1 MGEKKLAL
9 LTYGCQMNKHDSEKI
24 AGVLRQEN
32 YCLTDEIS
40 HADMILLNTCS
51 VRAKAEQ
58 KVYSQLGRL
67 KKFKE
72 KNPDVI
78 IGVCGCIAQKEK
90 ERMLERVPFV
100 DLVFGTHNI
109 HHLPS
114 LLQHI
119 NKGNGAV
126 VEILDEAE
134 GFDTSIPVD
143 RESRVMSWVSIMQ
156 GCNNFC
162 SYCVVPYT
170 RGREKSVP
178 SSFIVDEI
186 TKLCQEGYK
195 EVTLLGQ
202 NVNSYGK
209 DLEGELDFADL
220 LQQVNQINGLER
232 IRFVTSHPKDIPLKL
247 IEKIV
252 ELPKVCE
259 HLHLPVQSGS
269 NTILEKMHR
278 GYTAEKYI
286 ETISRLRTPIPGFG
300 LSTDIIVGFPGE
312 KEEDFLATKKLIQ
325 DVNYDSIFLFKY
337 SPRPETKAAS
347 LKDDVS
353 PKEKQERFD
362 DILRLQKEITLKKN
376 RLLEGT
382 IAEVLVEGESKK
394 NRDKLTGRTRTNKII
409 NFSGP
414 DNLTGTL
421 VNVTITRGGLYS
433 LDGDPVKDNSK
444 ETILC

>member
-32 YCLTDEIS
+32 YCLTDDLS

-58 KVYSQLGRL
+58 KIYSQLGRL

-72 KNPDVI
+72 KNPHLI

-114 LLQHI
+114 LLRHI
-119 NKGNGAV
+119 NNGNGAV

-134 GFDTSIPVD
+134 GFDTLIPVD

-178 SSFIVDEI
+178 SSLIVNEI
-186 TKLCQEGYK
+186 STLCQQGYK

-220 LQQVNQINGLER
+220 LKKVDHIDGLER
-232 IRFVTSHPKDIPLKL
+232 IRFVTSHPKDISLKL
-247 IEKIV
+247 IEMILG
-252 ELPKVCE
+252 LPKVCE

-269 NTILEKMHR
+269 NRVLEMMNR
-278 GYTAEKYI
+278 GYTIEKYI
-286 ETISRLRTPIPGFG
+286 ETVSKLRASIPDFG

-312 KEEDFLATKKLIQ
+312 KEEDFLATKQLIQ
-325 DVNYDSIFLFKY
+325 DVKYDSIFLFKY
-337 SPRPETKAAS
+337 SPRPETGAAS
-347 LKDDVS
+347 LKDDVR
-353 PKEKQERFD
+353 PEEKQRRFD
-362 DILRLQKEITLKKN
+362 DILTLQKEITLTKN
-376 RLLEGT
+376 HSLEGT
-382 IAEVLVEGESKK
+382 VAEILVEGESKK

-421 VNVTITRGGLYS
+421 VNVMITRGGLYS
-433 LDGDPVKDNSK
+433 LDGYPLKDNSK
-444 ETILC
+444 EKILC